1 MRRTAS
7 RKLRASAKTS
17 QAVGHGD
24 ADDASQDLSG
34 CEPELPRKA
43 KPAPCSHRA
52 PVLRPA
58 DGIFRCRLC
67 PFQRATAHLA
77 QYRQVN
83 TQHYKCHHGGATLPG
98 PLRRPRVGKVSGGAK
113 NRFWKCPRCTQ
124 GVSKEVRAKL
134 MKKNHP
140 GLSDPQGFAAG
151 CRARALQ
158 KRSLAEVAQLRFPGM
173 QTFVWPIPVFAV
185 SPGCKAKTD
194 HKRRIRRI
202 SLQHAWKCQKCGEVS
217 QVLSTVRQ
225 HSKGPCPP
233 VARREFTKKRRQA
246 KLELMREWV
255 RDSVESPAERQI
267 LSEALAGASAAM
279 QCPSFAQPSSEH

>member
-1 MRRTAS
+1 MHHPDI
-7 RKLRASAKTS
+7 AKSEWT
-17 QAVGHGD
+17 
-24 ADDASQDLSG
+24 
-34 CEPELPRKA
+34 
-43 KPAPCSHRA
+43 
-52 PVLRPA
+52 
-58 DGIFRCRLC
+58 
-67 PFQRATAHLA
+67 
-77 QYRQVN
+77 
-83 TQHYKCHHGGATLPG
+83 
-98 PLRRPRVGKVSGGAK
+98 
-113 NRFWKCPRCTQ
+113 
-124 GVSKEVRAKL
+124 KL

-158 KRSLAEVAQLRFPGM
+158 KRSLAEVAQPRFPGM